1 MNYTSPRQATVLI
14 VSENSAD
21 ANLVRNLLITD
32 FDRVFISDNP
42 DGMEDAV
49 KRHVPNVLVFAFND
63 IEVSGRHCLDLL
75 HLNDKGVWPRHQAIV
90 LCHKDEVQRAYAM
103 CREGVFDDYVLF
115 WPMTLDAPRLKMSIH
130 NALRGLAALEN
141 RPFSTKSEIEIQGSH
156 FSQRQSQPEQDMVD
170 YNTHIT
176 IAARALSQAEQG
188 LGSILDRFSQRL
200 APAGEYNAIDGQ
212 ALATLRHEFTQIKQE
227 TLQPL
232 KDLLDRLQHLFP
244 SKLPHNSGKTSS
256 SSQPTI
262 LVVDDDE
269 FLRKM
274 VGRIL
279 LEEHYQLIF
288 ASSGL
293 EALSILRITL
303 PDLILMDVMMPVLD
317 GIETLRKIKAVPGL
331 ANIPVV
337 MLTGRSEGAV
347 VIESL
352 KAGARDFI
360 VKPFDR
366 GKLMAKVSSVLGIH
380 APRVP

>member
-1 MNYTSPRQATVLI
+1 MSHSSPRQATVLI
-14 VSENSAD
+14 VSDNSAD
-21 ANLVRNLLITD
+21 ANLVRNLLITE
-32 FDRVFISDNP
+32 FDRVFISGNP
-42 DGMEDAV
+42 DKMDDAV
-49 KRHVPNVLVFAFND
+49 EQYVPDVLVFAFND

-75 HLNDKGVWPRHQAIV
+75 HLNDKSVWPRHQAIV

-103 CREGVFDDYVLF
+103 CREGIFGDYVLF
-115 WPMTLDAPRLKMSIH
+115 WPMTLDAPRLKMSVH
-130 NALRGLAALEN
+130 NALRGFAAREI
-141 RPFSTKSEIEIQGSH
+141 RPSSTKSEIEIQGSH
-156 FSQRQSQPEQDMVD
+156 LSQRQSRPEQDRAD
-170 YNTHIT
+170 CNTHIT
-176 IAARALSQAEQG
+176 MAARALSQAEQG
-188 LGSILDRFSQRL
+188 LGSVLDRFSRRL
-200 APAGEYNAIDGQ
+200 APAGGHNAIDGQ
-212 ALATLRHEFTQIKQE
+212 ELAALRHEFAQIRQE

-232 KDLLDRLQHLFP
+232 KELLDRLQHIFP
-244 SKLPHNSGKTSS
+244 SELPHNSGKTTFSS
-256 SSQPTI
+256 RSTI

-279 LEEHYQLIF
+279 HEEHYQLIY

-303 PDLILMDVMMPVLD
+303 PDLILMDVMMPDLD

-366 GKLMAKVSSVLGIH
+366 SKLMAKVSSVLGLH